1 MQIVIDYAAFNILK
15 TFQQKIVLEVKVA
28 IFDTDL

>member
-15 TFQQKIVLEVKVA
+15 TSQQKIVLEVKVA
-28 IFDTDL
+28 IFDTEL